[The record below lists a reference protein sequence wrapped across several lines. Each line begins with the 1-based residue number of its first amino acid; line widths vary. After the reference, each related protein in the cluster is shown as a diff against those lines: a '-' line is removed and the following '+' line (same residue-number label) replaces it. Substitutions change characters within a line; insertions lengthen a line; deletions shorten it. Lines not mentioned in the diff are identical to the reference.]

1 MLFNSNPMKITCT
14 LIIHLL
20 MSFISSDKPI
30 KWKRLRTVDEVRS
43 AINSQIPPKADIAVV
58 EAFVKKQKL
67 YYHVFEDTL
76 INATSPSRS
85 AGFMI
90 SSCWLMTFRFKNKM
104 LTEYEVKEGLT
115 GP

>member
-1 MLFNSNPMKITCT
+1 MLIVP
-14 LIIHLL
+14 LL
-20 MSFISSDKPI
+20 LSFSSSEKPI
-30 KWKRLRTVDEVRS
+30 KWKRLRTVEEVRA
-43 AINSQIPPKADIAVV
+43 AIDGKISPKADIALV
-58 EAFVKKQKL
+58 EAFVKNQKL

-90 SSCWLMTFRFKNKM
+90 SSCWLLTFHFKDKM
-104 LTEYEVKEGLT
+104 LTKYEVEKGLT